1 VYDKKV
7 RRRRAVLGLLV
18 GVSLILLTGYFS
30 ESSGGPLHSVQRGVL
45 QVLSPI
51 QEGASRALKPARD
64 LAGWFGDTLHAKSE
78 RDRLRKENSALR
90 RAVIGAKAARAEN
103 DQLSRIVALDR
114 TGGLGQLAPK
124 TGRVIGLAHDR
135 EHAAARL
142 VGTRHAACGH
152 RRPGG
157 VLQLGPVE
165 LVELPQARQIEQ
177 PAVSGDGL
185 VGKVTDVASSTSV
198 VTLITDHT
206 SGVSAKVLDHAGD
219 PGVVLPSV
227 GDPGD
232 LLVQTLPP
240 HSRVAVGDQVV
251 TAGTRSGRLESL
263 FPPNIP
269 IGTVSRVSPSELA
282 LSQQV
287 HIRPSADLR
296 HLNFVQIL
304 TRRPEGLRAQAP

>member
-45 QVLSPI
+45 EVLSPI
-51 QEGASRALKPARD
+51 QEGASRALKPVRD
-64 LAGWFGDTLHAKSE
+64 LAGWFGDTFHAKSE
-78 RDRLRKENSALR
+78 RDRLRKENAQLR
-90 RAVIGAKAARAEN
+90 RQVVGAKAAQAEN
-103 DQLSRIVALDR
+103 DQLSRIVSLDR
-114 TGGLGQLAPK
+114 NGGLGPLEPK
-124 TGRVIGLAHDR
+124 TGRVIGRSPTLWYATIEVD
-135 EHAAARL
+135 L
-142 VGTRHAACGH
+142 GSDD
-152 RRPGG
+152 G
-157 VLQLGPVE
+157 VRVDQPV
-165 LVELPQARQIEQ
+165 VN
-177 PAVSGDGL
+177 GDGL
-185 VGKVTDVASSTSV
+185 VGKVTDVASSTAV

-206 SGVSAKVLDHAGD
+206 SGVAAKVLDKAGD

-227 GDPGD
+227 GDPSD

-251 TAGTRSGRLESL
+251 TAGTRAGRLESL
-263 FPPNIP
+263 FPPNLP
-269 IGTVSRVSPSELA
+269 IGTVTRVSPSELA

-287 HIRPSADLR
+287 HMRPAADLR

-304 TRRPEGLRAQAP
+304 TRRAEGLRAEAP